1 MTDRTHQGSANELLS
16 RFADGVGSRF
26 RRERI
31 PLGSLLPENDSR
43 PRSRWVSPHEIRPLR
58 FCRSQGERTT
68 RRTPG
73 RRVAAALL
81 LAFTLSIAF
90 SACRQPEGGSL
101 PPESPPMLAEPQ
113 APGAELLR
121 DVTPQSQIDFAYRN
135 GEEADRYT
143 ILESVGGGI
152 ALLDYD
158 GDGWLDMFIAGGGEL
173 SEQAGTEPRGL
184 PGRLCRNLGDWRF
197 ADVTEEAGLSAAPFY
212 SHGCLAGDFDNDGW
226 PDLLVTGFG
235 GMALYHN
242 RPGEDRGR
250 WFADV
255 TQELGLADDRWCTG
269 AAWGDLTGDGRM
281 DLYVCRYLDWS
292 VANDPVCT
300 RAGDPG
306 RRDVCP
312 PQRFGPLPDS
322 LFHFDGQK
330 FIEVSER
337 AGLSNGKG
345 LGVILADIDGD
356 GRPDLYVAN
365 DDGNN
370 HLYVNRGGGKLEE
383 RGMIAGVAVDDRGR
397 YNGSMGLDVG
407 DFDGQGRCSLL
418 VTNFQNELH
427 ALYANLGNGQF
438 LHQSQ
443 AVGLGALGQGFV
455 GFGTALVDLRNDGWL
470 DLIIVNGHV
479 LRYPVGTT
487 FEQRPVLFQ
496 NVEHGGRRFFRD
508 ISPRGGPYF
517 SVPALGRGLAI
528 GDLDNDGWPDIVV
541 SHCNRPVTLLRNV
554 AFESEPAHWLGL
566 ELVGR
571 GHRPVAGATI
581 RVETGGRQLTRFA
594 TSGGKYLSTS
604 DPRILVGLGDADR
617 VDRVSVQW
625 PWGELQ
631 TWSGGG
637 LAIDRYWRLEEGVPE
652 AR

>member
-1 MTDRTHQGSANELLS
+1 MT
-16 RFADGVGSRF
+16 V
-26 RRERI
+26 RR
-31 PLGSLLPENDSR
+31 
-43 PRSRWVSPHEIRPLR
+43 HE
-58 FCRSQGERTT
+58 GGTT
-68 RRTPG
+68 MRRTPG
-73 RRVAAALL
+73 RRVAATLL
-81 LAFTLSIAF
+81 TAIGLLSML
-90 SACRQPEGGSL
+90 SACRQPESAPPPSESTPAL
-101 PPESPPMLAEPQ
+101 PESRAIGP
-113 APGAELLR
+113 ELLR
-121 DVTPQSQIDFAYRN
+121 DVTAQSGIDFAYRN

-158 GDGWLDMFIAGGGEL
+158 GDGWLDIFFAGGGEL
-173 SEQAGTEPRGL
+173 SKQTGDPPRGL
-184 PGRLCRNLGDWRF
+184 PGRLYRNLQSWRF
-197 ADVTEEAGLSAAPFY
+197 TDVTDEAGLSAAPFY

-242 RPGEDRGR
+242 RPRDDGGR
-250 WFADV
+250 RFADV
-255 TQELGLADDRWCTG
+255 TREMGLVDDRWCTG

-292 VANDPVCT
+292 TANDPVCS
-300 RAGDPG
+300 RAGEPG
-306 RRDVCP
+306 RRDVCS
-312 PQRFGPLPDS
+312 PQRFRPLPDS
-322 LFHFDGQK
+322 LFHFDGK
-330 FIEVSER
+330 TFAEVSDR
-337 AGLSNGKG
+337 AGLASGKG
-345 LGVILADIDGD
+345 LGVILADIDED

-365 DDGNN
+365 DDGDN
-370 HLYVNRGGGKLEE
+370 HLYVNLGDGRFEE

-455 GFGTALVDLRNDGWL
+455 GFGTALVDLRNNGWL

-487 FEQRPVLFQ
+487 FQQQPVLFR

-508 ISPRGGPYF
+508 ISPQGGPYF
-517 SVPALGRGLAI
+517 SRPALGRGLAV
-528 GDLDNDGWPDIVV
+528 GDLDNDGWPDIII
-541 SHCNRPVTLLRNV
+541 SHCNTPVTLLRNV
-554 AFESEPAHWLGL
+554 AFEAEPAHWLGL
-566 ELVGR
+566 QLVGR

-581 RVETGGRQLTRFA
+581 RVAAGGRQITRFA
-594 TSGGKYLSTS
+594 TSGGKYLSSS
-604 DPRILVGLGDADR
+604 DSRILIGLGNAEC
-617 VDRVSVQW
+617 VSSVTVQW
-625 PWGELQ
+625 PWGETQ
-631 TWSGGG
+631 TWRGEQ
-637 LAIDRYWRLEEGVPE
+637 LALDRYWRFDEGVDEPH
-652 AR
+652 